1 MKLKKDITGIEDI
14 KLMADEF
21 YKKVKTDELLSP
33 IFLQYIPADW
43 QPHLEKMYL
52 FWNAALFGEKGY
64 MGNPFSKHA
73 KMDTIGPAHFER
85 WLFLF
90 YQTIDEYFI
99 GSMAND
105 AKWRAS
111 VMADNFMRRLASIKQ
126 NGIITIV

>member
-1 MKLKKDITGIEDI
+1 MKLKKNITGIEDI
-14 KLMADEF
+14 KLMVDQF

-43 QPHLEKMYL
+43 QPHSEKMYL

-73 KMDTIGPAHFER
+73 KMDTIGTAHFER

-90 YQTIDEYFI
+90 YQTIDEHFI
-99 GSMAND
+99 GSN